1 MRLSQTIAA
10 VWIALAFALSAFSQP
25 TDTEVRIFN
34 SNVRSLKIAPVDN
47 AYGVPIIKLNS
58 DEQLNVNFDVLT
70 YDAHYLRYSIRHC
83 NADWQPSQLLEHEY
97 VSGFNQADITDFI
110 QSEGTMAHYFHY
122 DFTFPNE
129 EMQILK
135 SGN

>member
-58 DEQLNVNFDVLT
+58 D
-70 YDAHYLRYSIRHC
+70 
-83 NADWQPSQLLEHEY
+83 
-97 VSGFNQADITDFI
+97 
-110 QSEGTMAHYFHY
+110 
-122 DFTFPNE
+122 
-129 EMQILK
+129 
-135 SGN
+135 